1 MRRHLLKHLALAVG
15 IVLVAGTTLAQDQVQ
30 IIRAQFG
37 LGNQWVDVTSRVQ
50 SLVSGQGLNFRV
62 DVDNLRVDPVPNQ
75 RKILRLKVR
84 NSRGQ
89 IQDLTYPEKSVV
101 KLYVTNGYGAPP
113 YGGPPPGGGY
123 GPGLQITRAQY
134 GYGPRMS
141 DVTGLVASW
150 VRGNRLEIPVSN
162 QTMGGDPAYGSP
174 KSLRVVYF
182 WRGARYEA
190 NATEGQTLRIP

>member
-1 MRRHLLKHLALAVG
+1 MKRHFLQLFALVVG
-15 IVLVAGTTLAQDQVQ
+15 ILLSAGASLAQDQVQ

-37 LGNQWVDVTSRVQ
+37 VGNQWADVTARVQ
-50 SLVSGQGLNFRV
+50 SLVRGQGLNFRV
-62 DVDNLRVDPVPNQ
+62 DVNTLRVDPAPNQ
-75 RKILRLKVR
+75 VKILRLKVR

-89 IQDLTYPEKSVV
+89 IQDLTYTEKSVV
-101 KLYVTNGYGAPP
+101 QLYVSNGAPP
-113 YGGPPPGGGY
+113 YGGPPPGPGY

-134 GYGPRMS
+134 GYGPRVT
-141 DVTGLVASW
+141 DVTNLVASW

-162 QTMGGDPAYGSP
+162 QTMGGDPAYGVP